1 MSRDFSSTGKEIMG
15 NAMQHILAVDIG
27 GRPYD
32 WLHWQQVVR
41 LYARDEIAWETGDAL
56 YRIRGGINSRTR
68 ARSVIQLNSI
78 VSVQGANSAAVYD
91 AVPALSNRALFAR
104 DEYLCMYCGEQ
115 FPASLLTR
123 DHIMPRAQGGQD
135 LWDNVITACKSCNN
149 RKGSMTPEQAGMPIL
164 AVPYVPNHAEYLILA
179 NRRMLADQMVFLR
192 RYVPRARR

>member
-1 MSRDFSSTGKEIMG
+1 MG